1 MKNTQIYI
9 NGVTIKKATGKRL
22 LSRRSLWQKIK
33 DRINFYKRR
42 RKLHGKL
49 TCTIKI

>member
-1 MKNTQIYI
+1 MKKTQIYI
-9 NGVTIKKATGKRL
+9 NGTPIKRATGTSL
-22 LSRRSLWQKIK
+22 LPRRSLWQKIK

-42 RKLHGKL
+42 RKSRGKL